1 LAIETSLMLR
11 LVFRQALRQTEG
23 LMASIFELLGVDL
36 KAPDQSTVSRRAMN
50 LKAISN
56 RCQSP
61 EGPAHILIESTGLKV
76 FGAGEWLVE
85 KHGQKSR
92 RSWRKLHLAVD
103 ANTAQIVAS
112 ILTQQDVDDPS
123 QVEPLLDQIEQEIGQ
138 VTADGAYDGEP
149 SYDVIA
155 QRDPMIDVV
164 IPPRV
169 TAQPSTQFETS
180 PSKRD
185 THLLLI
191 QSLGR
196 LDWQEAT
203 GYGKR
208 ALVET
213 TMCRYKSVIGPRLRA
228 RHWLGQQAE
237 TAMAVAVLNRMLAAG
252 RPKSVRTLAVA
263 T

>member
-1 LAIETSLMLR
+1 
-11 LVFRQALRQTEG
+11 
-23 LMASIFELLGVDL
+23 
-36 KAPDQSTVSRRAMN
+36 
-50 LKAISN
+50 
-56 RCQSP
+56 
-61 EGPAHILIESTGLKV
+61 LIDSTGLKV

-103 ANTAQIVAS
+103 ADTGQIVAS
-112 ILTQQDVDDPS
+112 ILTGQDADDPS

-149 SYDVIA
+149 SYEVIA

-213 TMCRYKSVIGPRLRA
+213 TMGRYKAIIGPRLRA
-228 RHWLGQQAE
+228 RHWLGQQAN
-237 TAMAVAVLNRMLAAG
+237 ALVNR
-252 RPKSVRTLAVA
+252 RPR
-263 T
+263 

>member
-1 LAIETSLMLR
+1 
-11 LVFRQALRQTEG
+11 VG
-23 LMASIFELLGVDL
+23 
-36 KAPDQSTVSRRAMN
+36 
-50 LKAISN
+50 
-56 RCQSP
+56 
-61 EGPAHILIESTGLKV
+61 
-76 FGAGEWLVE
+76 
-85 KHGQKSR
+85 
-92 RSWRKLHLAVD
+92 
-103 ANTAQIVAS
+103 
-112 ILTQQDVDDPS
+112 
-123 QVEPLLDQIEQEIGQ
+123 PLLDQIEQEIAQ

-149 SYDVIA
+149 TYHVIA

-213 TMCRYKSVIGPRLRA
+213 TMGRYKSVIGPRLRA
-228 RHWLGQQAE
+228 RHWLGQQVEA
-237 TAMAVAVLNRMLAAG
+237 AIAVDVLNRMLGAG
-252 RPKSVRTLAVA
+252 RPSSVRVSAMTA
-263 T
+263 